1 MYPPPIDAPKSWL
14 QRNVV
19 LVVCVV
25 VAVGLLGAIAAGIG
39 WAFSMMGN
47 SDAVRLAFDTAN
59 ANPMMIERLGSPL
72 KKGWLVSGS
81 IEVTGPSGHAEFAIP
96 ISGPRG
102 AGTLY
107 VEAHKRAGLWQ
118 LDLLQFG
125 TRDSTERLDLL
136 AGAAPAPATQSSPK

>member
-1 MYPPPIDAPKSWL
+1 MYPPPNDAPKSWL

-25 VAVGLLGAIAAGIG
+25 VVVGLLGAIAAGIG

-47 SDAVRLAFDTAN
+47 SDAVRLAFDN
-59 ANPMMIERLGSPL
+59 ASASPMLIERVGAPL

-81 IEVTGPSGHAEFAIP
+81 IEVTGASGRAELAIP
-96 ISGPRG
+96 VSGPRG

-107 VEAHKRAGLWQ
+107 AEAHK
-118 LDLLQFG
+118 
-125 TRDSTERLDLL
+125 
-136 AGAAPAPATQSSPK
+136 